1 MAQFIPVIA
10 TIGAGVLSAVS
21 ARYAGIAQKQAYK
34 QQATQER
41 DAARQREVERRRNL
55 LRALSSQNA
64 SAAARGVAFS
74 GGVAAI
80 AQQDIKEAQEDLL
93 VDRVNSKRKIAA
105 FKAAGRNAKQQGNLE
120 AVGSL
125 LDTAG
130 KAYTQL

>member
-1 MAQFIPVIA
+1 MAAGV
-10 TIGAGVLSAVS
+10 GVAGVLGAVQ
-21 ARYAGIAQKQAYK
+21 ARNAGLEAKYAYK
-34 QQATQER
+34 QQAVQEK
-41 DAARQREVERRRNL
+41 DAARQRELERRRDL

-93 VDRVNSKRKIAA
+93 VDRVNTGRKVSA
-105 FKAAGRNAKQQGNLE
+105 FKSAGKNAKRQGNLA
-120 AVGSL
+120 AVSSL

-130 KAYTQL
+130 KAYNQL